1 MSSEPLSNSAS
12 NPLDLTGLEDL
23 LERAQLEVVTSA
35 PDMEARAS
43 GTKSGVLEET
53 IAPDEDSEAKL
64 VLSLLSHL
72 MQVNELVVETNRRLN
87 LATARLG
94 TLDEMLTA
102 QSVWLERLPTL
113 EVKAAQLEEVQL
125 QLDLAITENEWLKK
139 SWVNKFF
146 SVLKDKV

>member
-1 MSSEPLSNSAS
+1 MSSEPLSNSQS
-12 NPLDLTGLEDL
+12 NPLDLSGLEDL

-35 PDMEARAS
+35 PDMEAQA
-43 GTKSGVLEET
+43 TDGVSEAT
-53 IAPDEDSEAKL
+53 VAPDEDSEAKL

-87 LATARLG
+87 MATARLG

>member
-1 MSSEPLSNSAS
+1 MSSEPLSNSQS
-12 NPLDLTGLEDL
+12 NPLDLSGLEDL

-35 PDMEARAS
+35 PDMEARA
-43 GTKSGVLEET
+43 TDGVSEAT
-53 IAPDEDSEAKL
+53 TAPDEDSEAKL

-87 LATARLG
+87 MATARLG

>member
-1 MSSEPLSNSAS
+1 MSSEPLSNSQS
-12 NPLDLTGLEDL
+12 NPLDLSGLEDL

-35 PDMEARAS
+35 PDMEAQAKVES
-43 GTKSGVLEET
+43 DAT

-87 LATARLG
+87 MATSRLG

>member
-1 MSSEPLSNSAS
+1 MSSEPLSNSQS
-12 NPLDLTGLEDL
+12 NPLDLSGLEDL

-35 PDMEARAS
+35 PDMEAQ
-43 GTKSGVLEET
+43 ET
-53 IAPDEDSEAKL
+53 NAADEDSEAKL
-64 VLSLLSHL
+64 ILSLLSHL

-87 LATARLG
+87 LATSRLG
-94 TLDEMLTA
+94 TLDEMLNA

-146 SVLKDKV
+146 SVLKDKA

>member
-1 MSSEPLSNSAS
+1 MSSEPLSNSQS
-12 NPLDLTGLEDL
+12 NPLDLSGLEDL

-35 PDMEARAS
+35 PDMEAQATDGAS
-43 GTKSGVLEET
+43 EAT

-87 LATARLG
+87 MATARLG